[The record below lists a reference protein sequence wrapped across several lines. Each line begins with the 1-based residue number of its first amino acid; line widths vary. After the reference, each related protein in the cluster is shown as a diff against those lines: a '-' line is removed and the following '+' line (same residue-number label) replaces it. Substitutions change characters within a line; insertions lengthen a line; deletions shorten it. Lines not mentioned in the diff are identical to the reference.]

1 MLTTPDVN
9 IHASNRQIW
18 YRHPNKENTKVRPEM
33 TTNDEI
39 QNVQRESK
47 YGFLFCG
54 NYILKYW

>member
-1 MLTTPDVN
+1 MSL
-9 IHASNRQIW
+9 HAMEQPPIFVALA
-18 YRHPNKENTKVRPEM
+18 YRVFDAKVRPEM